1 MRLARRHDQ
10 RLAFLETQLTGNV
23 EPFLDAISALPPS
36 VAIFGGGADTD
47 DLNQPSYIFDKEA
60 IMNEGFV
67 IMLFRGTVKVL
78 TRSVLGWQPLG
89 RQVTITAMDGNMV
102 IKELDHIAVN
112 FYEKYLKIDPSVD
125 FDKKTLKEFR
135 EQTGGKFYIDRP
147 GKIRFNYEDPSPMR
161 VIADGKSVVIGN
173 RKLKTW
179 DIYPLSK
186 TPLNP
191 LLGNKI
197 DLSAKMV
204 RGVKEEADLTTI
216 VLGDKNMFGDST
228 ITMMFDPKTYDLRQ
242 WTITDAQGKD
252 TSVMI
257 FNVKTGVPLDEKVFS
272 IPYDEIRNRG
282 GK

>member
-1 MRLARRHDQ
+1 MKETNMIRSENGRATGTLTRR
-10 RLAFLETQLTGNV
+10 
-23 EPFLDAISALPPS
+23 
-36 VAIFGGGADTD
+36 
-47 DLNQPSYIFDKEA
+47 
-60 IMNEGFV
+60 GFV
-67 IMLFRGTVKVL
+67 GLAAFALAAGLSLFSPVDASAQASGTAQKIADHFSSVKTMMGEFVQFGPRG
-78 TRSVLGWQPLG
+78 
-89 RQVTITAMDGNMV
+89 
-102 IKELDHIAVN
+102 
-112 FYEKYLKIDPSVD
+112 
-125 FDKKTLKEFR
+125 
-135 EQTGGKFYIDRP
+135 EQTGGKFFIDRP

-186 TPLNP
+186 TPLNL

-204 RGVKEEADLTTI
+204 RNVKEEADLTTI

-257 FNVKTGVPLDEKVFS
+257 FNVKTGVPLDDKVFA

-282 GK
+282 SN

>member
-1 MRLARRHDQ
+1 MIRSENSRETGLLTRRGFICLMAFTLAAG
-10 RLAFLETQLTGNV
+10 L
-23 EPFLDAISALPPS
+23 SALSPVEASAQASGAAQKIADHFAS
-36 VAIFGGGADTD
+36 VKTMMGEFVQFG
-47 DLNQPSYIFDKEA
+47 P
-60 IMNEGFV
+60 
-67 IMLFRGTVKVL
+67 RG
-78 TRSVLGWQPLG
+78 
-89 RQVTITAMDGNMV
+89 
-102 IKELDHIAVN
+102 
-112 FYEKYLKIDPSVD
+112 
-125 FDKKTLKEFR
+125 
-135 EQTGGKFYIDRP
+135 EQTGGKFYISRP

-186 TPLNP
+186 TPLNL
-191 LLGNKI
+191 LLGDKI
-197 DLSAKMV
+197 DLSTKMV

-228 ITMMFDPKTYDLRQ
+228 ITMMFDPKSYELRQ
-242 WTITDAQGKD
+242 WTITDNQGKD